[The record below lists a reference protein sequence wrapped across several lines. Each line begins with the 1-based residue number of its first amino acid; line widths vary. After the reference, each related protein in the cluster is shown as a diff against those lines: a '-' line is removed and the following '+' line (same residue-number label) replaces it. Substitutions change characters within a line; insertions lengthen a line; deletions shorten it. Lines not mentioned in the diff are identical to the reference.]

1 MIDSTLLMKDLS
13 YFVTKV
19 EGGMGMFRY
28 MTVILHE
35 CYKCGFSRKRI
46 KSRFLK
52 MFIKKRK
59 KSVIK
64 FT

>member
-1 MIDSTLLMKDLS
+1 MKDLS

-52 MFIKKRK
+52 VFIKNVK
-59 KSVIK
+59 KV
-64 FT
+64 

>member
-19 EGGMGMFRY
+19 EVGIGMFRY

-35 CYKCGFSRKRI
+35 CYKYGFSRKYI

-52 MFIKKRK
+52 VFIKKRK

>member
-1 MIDSTLLMKDLS
+1 MKDLS

-35 CYKCGFSRKRI
+35 CYKHGFSRKCI

-52 MFIKKRK
+52 VFIKNVK
-59 KSVIK
+59 KV
-64 FT
+64 

>member
-35 CYKCGFSRKRI
+35 CYKHGFSRNALNQG
-46 KSRFLK
+46 F
-52 MFIKKRK
+52 
-59 KSVIK
+59 
-64 FT
+64 

>member
-1 MIDSTLLMKDLS
+1 
-13 YFVTKV
+13 
-19 EGGMGMFRY
+19 MGMFRY

-35 CYKCGFSRKRI
+35 CYKHEGSRKCI
-46 KSRFLK
+46 KTRFLRV
-52 MFIKKRK
+52 FIKKRK